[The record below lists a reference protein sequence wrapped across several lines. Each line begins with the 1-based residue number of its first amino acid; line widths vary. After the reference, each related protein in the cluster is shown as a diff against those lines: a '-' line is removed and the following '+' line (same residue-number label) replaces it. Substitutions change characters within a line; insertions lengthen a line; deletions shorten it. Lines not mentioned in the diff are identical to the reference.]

1 MEVWEQNMYVLT
13 NAGIPKEK
21 GRSTSTESMLFNF
34 VYKSYTH
41 HYLPRV
47 IILLI
52 SFMASFFP
60 ATSSTVHLK
69 YHPKLDQ
76 MNNAANIC
84 SFYNQKPLITLEYP
98 SCHSYAM

>member
-1 MEVWEQNMYVLT
+1 MCVLT

-21 GRSTSTESMLFNF
+21 NRSTGTESMLFNF
-34 VYKSYTH
+34 VYELYTH

-47 IILLI
+47 IVLLI

-60 ATSSTVHLK
+60 ATCSTVHLK
-69 YHPKLDQ
+69 FRPTLDP

-84 SFYNQKPLITLEYP
+84 SFYNQKPL
-98 SCHSYAM
+98 